1 MQLEYRLPPG
11 ASIIGRDEVDGGQVL
26 VSAPDLP
33 DFQQWFADDV
43 WWRGTFGYEQAP
55 DAVRHG

>member
-1 MQLEYRLPPG
+1 MEHEYRLPAG
-11 ASIIGRDEVDGGQVL
+11 ASIIGRSDEDGGLVL

-43 WWRGTFGYEQAP
+43 WWRGTFAYDNSPQTS
-55 DAVRHG
+55 RYR